1 MGWLWQLPH
10 GNIKELSKD
19 VKWTNPFVMTRKI
32 LYSCA
37 AISIIIPIVALI
49 ISLNIADLSLK
60 DIPTWF
66 YLAFSATII
75 VSIAL
80 LVCAYIIDK
89 RSSPSKKNTSVK
101 KRILIL
107 SFILF
112 SILILLIVHLFCN
125 PTFFFILL
133 ANQLLILLYLSLVKW
148 YS

>member
-1 MGWLWQLPH
+1 
-10 GNIKELSKD
+10 
-19 VKWTNPFVMTRKI
+19 MTRRI

-49 ISLNIADLSLK
+49 TSLNIADLSLK

-75 VSIAL
+75 ISIGL
-80 LVCAYIIDK
+80 IISAYMIDK
-89 RSSPSKKNTSVK
+89 RSNSSKKNTSVK
-101 KRILIL
+101 KGIFIL
-107 SFILF
+107 SYILF

-133 ANQLLILLYLSLVKW
+133 ANQLIILLYLSLVKW
-148 YS
+148 DS